1 VGRRVVVTGLGTI
14 NPCGHDVRSS
24 WDAVVNGRSGAGP
37 ITRFDAVAMGLPCR
51 VACEVKAF
59 DPLKHFEAREIKKLD
74 RMVMYGLVAAHQAWT
89 DAGMGTLDA
98 ATRLRGGA
106 IIGTGI
112 GGLDTIEETHT
123 TIMEKGPQRVS
134 PFFVPKMMPNA
145 IAGNLSIRYGLEGPA
160 YVTSSACAS
169 SNHAMALAH
178 RSIRAGETDLVVTG
192 GAEATITSMGMAGF
206 NALRAMSTRN
216 DDPQGASRPFDRDRD
231 GFVMG
236 EGAGIL
242 IFEELEHAQRRGA
255 RIYCEVLGSGMS
267 SDAHHITAP
276 APGGVGPARSMSLAL
291 ADAHLAPEQIE
302 YINAHG
308 TATELN
314 DRAETAA
321 IKSVFGAHAKKLAVS
336 SSKSMVGHLLGG
348 SGGVEAVFTVMSI
361 HEGIVHPTINLEN
374 PDPECDLDF
383 VPKVARR
390 MLVRHALSNS
400 LGFGG
405 HNVSLAFGKP

>member
-1 VGRRVVVTGLGTI
+1 MGRRVVVTGLGTI

-37 ITRFDAVAMGLPCR
+37 ITRFDAAVMEMPCR
-51 VACEVKAF
+51 VACEIKGF
-59 DPLKHFEAREIKKLD
+59 DPAKHFEVRDIKKLD
-74 RMVMYGLVAAHQAWT
+74 LMVMYGLVAAQQAWT
-89 DAGMGTLDA
+89 DAGLA
-98 ATRLRGGA
+98 ALAGLPRHRAGA

-112 GGLDTIEETHT
+112 GGLDTIEDTHT

-145 IAGNLSIRYGLEGPA
+145 VAGNLSIRFGLEGPA

-178 RSIRAGETDLVVTG
+178 RSVRDGEQDLCLTG

-206 NALRAMSTRN
+206 NSMRAMSTRN
-216 DDPQGASRPFDRDRD
+216 DNPAAASRPFDRDRD

-242 IFEELEHAQRRGA
+242 VFEELEHAKARGA
-255 RIYCEVLGSGMS
+255 RIYCEVLGSGMT

-276 APGGVGPARSMSLAL
+276 APGGTGPARAMQLAL
-291 ADAHLAPEQIE
+291 ADARLKPSDIE

-308 TATELN
+308 TSTELN

-321 IKSVFGAHAKKLAVS
+321 IKSVFGDHARKLAIS

-348 SGGVEAVFTVMSI
+348 SGGVEAVFTALSI
-361 HEGIVHPTINLEN
+361 HEGIVHPTINLDN
-374 PDPECDLDF
+374 PDPECDLDY

-390 MLVRHALSNS
+390 LKVRRALSNS

-405 HNVSLAFGKP
+405 HNVTLAFGAL

>member
-1 VGRRVVVTGLGTI
+1 MGRRVVVTGLGTI

-24 WDAVVNGRSGAGP
+24 WDAIVNGRSGAGP
-37 ITRFDAVAMGLPCR
+37 ITRFDAAAMGLPCR
-51 VACEVKAF
+51 VACEIKAF
-59 DPLKHFEAREIKKLD
+59 DPLKHFEAREVKKLD
-74 RMVMYGLVAAHQAWT
+74 LMVMYGLVAAQQAWAE
-89 DAGMGTLDA
+89 AGLGTLDT

-112 GGLDTIEETHT
+112 GGLDTIEDTHT

-178 RSIRAGETDLVVTG
+178 RSIRDGETDLCLTG

-242 IFEELEHAQRRGA
+242 VFEELERARKRGA

-276 APGGVGPARSMSLAL
+276 APGGVGPARSMALAL
-291 ADAHLAPEQIE
+291 AEARLAPEQVE

-321 IKSVFGAHAKKLAVS
+321 IKTVFGAHAKKLAVS

-348 SGGVEAVFTVMSI
+348 SGGVEAVFTVLSI

-374 PDPECDLDF
+374 PDPECDLDY
-383 VPKVARR
+383 VPRVARR

-405 HNVSLAFGKP
+405 HNVTLAFGKL